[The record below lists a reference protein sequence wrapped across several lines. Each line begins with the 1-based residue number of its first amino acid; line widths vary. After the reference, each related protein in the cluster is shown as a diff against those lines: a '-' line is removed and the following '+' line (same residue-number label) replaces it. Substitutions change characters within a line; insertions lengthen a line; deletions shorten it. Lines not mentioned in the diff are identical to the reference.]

1 MRYVSFQTFVQSN
14 HRFIGKPDNHFQV
27 MGLPNSWPAPLT
39 VKNRYKTMMKDIA
52 LESQSSSKP
61 YEEDDEFN
69 IDKPHKNGTDAEPE
83 TPDEASSNQTSSA
96 QNTTSPGNRTSKSKP
111 SQPKSRK
118 KSKKDRSDMTPE
130 ERRVYDKKK
139 RIKEIYDCL
148 MFS

>member
-1 MRYVSFQTFVQSN
+1 MCIRDS
-14 HRFIGKPDNHFQV
+14 
-27 MGLPNSWPAPLT
+27 
-39 VKNRYKTMMKDIA
+39 
-52 LESQSSSKP
+52 
-61 YEEDDEFN
+61 N
-69 IDKPHKNGTDAEPE
+69 IDKPPKNGTDAEPE